1 MRLELL
7 WVVVRL
13 VAHLSVV
20 GMRYFVKDFVMQI
33 GYGRRL
39 FAELSYS
46 MKGMFLSRFE
56 FGHLDLRS
64 VNSMLH
70 GLLG

>member
-13 VAHLSVV
+13 VVHLSVV
-20 GMRYFVKDFVMQI
+20 EMRYFVKGFVMRI

-39 FAELSYS
+39 FAELSHS
-46 MKGMFLSRFE
+46 MKGMLLSQFE
-56 FGHLDLRS
+56 FDHPDLRS

-70 GLLG
+70 VLLG